1 MLTRK
6 EKEQIIEGGL
16 KRIGEN
22 KTLVFFDFSGSKANK
37 LNEIRGKI
45 RKEGGLVEVIKKK
58 LLRIA
63 LEKAG
68 ADFNP
73 ESFEGQAA
81 TVFSPEEIQ
90 PVAAL
95 LVKNKEI
102 KILGGWDLVEKRFFP
117 GEEVIM
123 LGRLPSREVLLAQV
137 VGTIAAPLSAFLY
150 VLKERSK
157 QVA

>member
-6 EKEQIIEGGL
+6 QKERVIEGGL
-16 KRIGEN
+16 KKIGEN
-22 KTLVFFDFSGSKANK
+22 KSLVFFDFSGSKANK
-37 LNEIRGKI
+37 LNEIRKSVL
-45 RKEGGLVEVIKKK
+45 KEDGSVEVIKKR

-63 LEKAG
+63 LNKAG

-81 TVFSPEEIQ
+81 TVFSPKELQ

-102 KILGGWDLVEKRFFP
+102 KILGGWDLAGKRYFP
-117 GEEVIM
+117 AEEVIM
-123 LGRLPSREVLLAQV
+123 LGKLPSREVLLAQV